1 MRTIEKVEAAA
12 KVIKKKIKMR
22 PEIAIILG
30 TGLGALVSEI
40 SVLADEI
47 SGEQSISYDKIPY
60 FPSSTTVGH
69 KGELVAGKIGEKNV
83 IALAGRAHYYEGYS
97 LQEVIFPVQVAKFLG
112 AKIIIVSNAA
122 GGMNPQFGL
131 GDLVLITDHIN
142 FMGVNPLI
150 GPNDSKLGPRF
161 PDMSQPYSRR
171 LIKLM
176 EKIAL
181 EEKMALKK
189 GVYVGVTGPNLETAA
204 EYRFMRLIGADMVGM
219 STVPEVIA
227 AVHAGL
233 EVLGIS
239 CITDRCLPDALK
251 PADIKEILKTADR
264 AEPKLTRL
272 VKKFIERL

>member
-1 MRTIEKVEAAA
+1 MKPIEKVEEAVR
-12 KVIKKKIKMR
+12 VIKEKVKIR

-30 TGLGALVSEI
+30 TGLGALAQEIIPLTQKISEAHI
-40 SVLADEI
+40 
-47 SGEQSISYDKIPY
+47 ISYNKIPH
-60 FPSSTTVGH
+60 FPRSTTVSHEGQ
-69 KGELVAGKIGEKNV
+69 LVLGKIGKKKV
-83 IALAGRAHYYEGYS
+83 IAMQGRFHYYEGHP
-97 LQEVIFPVQVAKFLG
+97 LEEVILPVRVAKFLG
-112 AKIIIVSNAA
+112 AKILIVSNAA
-122 GGMNPQFGL
+122 GGMNPQFDL

-150 GPNDSKLGPRF
+150 GPNEDRLGPRF
-161 PDMSQPYSRR
+161 PDMGQPYSRR

-181 EEKMALKK
+181 EEKIRLKK
-189 GVYVGVTGPNLETAA
+189 GVYIGVTGPNLETPA

-227 AVHAGL
+227 SIHVGL

-251 PADIKEILKTADR
+251 PVNIERILKVASL

-272 VKKFIERL
+272 VKKLVEKL